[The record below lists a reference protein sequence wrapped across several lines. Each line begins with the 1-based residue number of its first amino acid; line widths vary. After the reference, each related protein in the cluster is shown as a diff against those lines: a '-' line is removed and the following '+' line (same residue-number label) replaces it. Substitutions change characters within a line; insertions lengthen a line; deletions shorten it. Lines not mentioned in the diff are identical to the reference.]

1 MSFHLK
7 GTHEVVTKGGGL
19 TECQFKNTK
28 DKSINVKMNKGY
40 NVVRPIMPTSPN
52 ERESFDYS

>member
-19 TECQFKNTK
+19 TPIVAITLPNMGLKVSFGKL
-28 DKSINVKMNKGY
+28 KGLLCFGCSCG
-40 NVVRPIMPTSPN
+40 VLAVS
-52 ERESFDYS
+52 

>member
-1 MSFHLK
+1 MILFVINR
-7 GTHEVVTKGGGL
+7 GNFDAG
-19 TECQFKNTK
+19 ECQFKNTK
-28 DKSINVKMNKGY
+28 DKSINVKMHKGY